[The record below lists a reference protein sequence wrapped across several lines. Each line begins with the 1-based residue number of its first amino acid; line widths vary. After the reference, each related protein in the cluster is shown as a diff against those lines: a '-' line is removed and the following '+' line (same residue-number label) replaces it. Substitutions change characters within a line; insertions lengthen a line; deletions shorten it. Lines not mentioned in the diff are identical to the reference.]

1 MSDALRL
8 GRASRPPYIRE
19 ARDRFAHPGRRVPI
33 PGQPTF
39 TQWIRQNL
47 GISARHV
54 RRLLAAAREP
64 SDWPCDDEM
73 ERTPKQQK
81 RDEAMWQANRL
92 AHAVETMRL
101 TH

>member
-1 MSDALRL
+1 
-8 GRASRPPYIRE
+8 
-19 ARDRFAHPGRRVPI
+19 
-33 PGQPTF
+33 
-39 TQWIRQNL
+39 
-47 GISARHV
+47 
-54 RRLLAAAREP
+54 
-64 SDWPCDDEM
+64 M